1 MTTSSPP
8 SAQPRQHET
17 FDARQALSTRL
28 SRAWVC
34 EEFQD
39 RESSCAL
46 PLSALPVG
54 GLECTSSPEQG
65 RRMIWLWVLV
75 WALSGPIVV
84 GSFSAWEHWQRRVAL
99 EQFLRS
105 IPFDRQRVK

>member
-1 MTTSSPP
+1 M
-8 SAQPRQHET
+8 
-17 FDARQALSTRL
+17 
-28 SRAWVC
+28 C

-46 PLSALPVG
+46 PLGALPVG

-75 WALSGPIVV
+75 WALSGPLTLW
-84 GSFSAWEHWQRRVAL
+84 SFSAWERRERRVAL
-99 EQFLRS
+99 ERLLAS
-105 IPFDRQRVK
+105 IPFDWQRLR